1 MNSRTSIYL
10 TMALATL
17 GLAACDGGWHGPYN
31 PPPPPPP
38 PGGSISVT
46 FASAPPSTLVA
57 GATASLTA
65 TVVNDTANAG
75 VTWTLRCAL
84 TQCGSVSPA
93 STASGTP
100 TIFTAP
106 TSFPPIATP
115 LTVTVIATSV
125 TNTGQTAA
133 TTITVTPTAQ
143 PVTPILGNGTY
154 VYHLAGQDANGPYF
168 VAGAFTVS
176 NGAITGGEQDFTDG
190 GGIATDTLVTSGS
203 SISQVGDK
211 IQIVINTGDSSIGVN
226 GVETLRGT
234 VGMNTYVLPLPGGT
248 FSSLRVLV
256 SEYDASAVGTGS
268 VDIQTGATAP
278 AGGYAFYVSGQ
289 DGSAFA
295 NAIGIG
301 GILNVGGTALNVSGS
316 VFDLNDGGNTVLQNQ
331 TFASGAVTLPDSYG
345 RVAFT
350 LVPNS
355 TSGVPSFILTG
366 YIIGNA
372 IQLIESQP
380 DNLNA
385 TTGGMALGQGVNTG
399 AFTSSGP
406 SVAGISYAFGASG
419 EDANGFLQ
427 LAGSFALNSNGSV
440 SGTVALNDI
449 VSSFSSP
456 ISSGSYT
463 VASNGRVTITNVS
476 SSLIP
481 NPLSFQLYLD
491 GNGNAL
497 ELGVDNIQVSGG
509 VAYAQTAPSPALA
522 SVFAFSGQGFWSS
535 NVNNPAW
542 SAAGPVTVWNGSVYG
557 DTDYSLQNPNASVTL
572 TPNVSLSGTANSST
586 GAMALNG
593 LNATAF
599 QNSGSYAY
607 FAIDAT
613 QAIAL
618 EIDGTQTGQM
628 GLLTLEFAP

>member
-31 PPPPPPP
+31 PPPPPP

-211 IQIVINTGDSSIGVN
+211 IQIVLNTGDSSIGVN

-256 SEYDASAVGTGS
+256 SEYDAS
-268 VDIQTGATAP
+268 
-278 AGGYAFYVSGQ
+278 
-289 DGSAFA
+289 A

-607 FAIDAT
+607 FAINAT